1 MTAASYQPAESI
13 RAGHPNVFFKKI
25 GLDSGTRT
33 HGVPHPL
40 DNYFDIPFVP
50 TFFRCLRTF
59 AAARDAF
66 FARATR
72 SARVIVSRLRFPPF
86 APIWA
91 IAFRM
96 RLRDNVSI
104 QRSYILTA

>member
-1 MTAASYQPAESI
+1 M
-13 RAGHPNVFFKKI
+13 
-25 GLDSGTRT
+25 
-33 HGVPHPL
+33 GVGHPL
-40 DNYFDIPFVP
+40 DNYFDFLPAFANRFSVR
-50 TFFRCLRTF
+50 FL

-66 FARATR
+66 RARATR

-91 IAFRM
+91 IAFRI

-104 QRSYILTA
+104 QTIIQSYRLGKQSRRGLLTT